1 MMKRSSSR
9 RRLRFRL
16 QWRAIAMLALVWVVL
31 WGNYS
36 LLDLLVGIA
45 LAWLITV
52 TFPLPPIR
60 YHGRPHPIGLVK
72 LLFTTL
78 RDLAVASYRL
88 TMQSLGRE
96 IDFYPAVIRVR
107 LHTNQDF
114 YQVQTAEII
123 SIVPGSIVIDAR
135 RSNRVLYLHI
145 VDTEEQAGGVEQARA
160 RALEVERRVLEAMG
174 SKAEIARARGEAAS

>member
-1 MMKRSSSR
+1 MRKSSSR

-16 QWRAIAMLALVWVVL
+16 QWRAIALMTLVWVVL

-36 LLDLLVGIA
+36 LLDFLVGIA
-45 LAWLITV
+45 LGWLVTI

-72 LLFTTL
+72 LFFATV
-78 RDLAVASYRL
+78 RDLAMASWRL
-88 TMQSLGRE
+88 TMQAFARE

-107 LHTNQDF
+107 LRTNQDF

-145 VDTEEQAGGVEQARA
+145 VDTKDEGGVEQARA
-160 RALEVERRVLEAMG
+160 QALEVERRVLEAMG
-174 SKAEIARARGEAAS
+174 SSAEIARAREGKA